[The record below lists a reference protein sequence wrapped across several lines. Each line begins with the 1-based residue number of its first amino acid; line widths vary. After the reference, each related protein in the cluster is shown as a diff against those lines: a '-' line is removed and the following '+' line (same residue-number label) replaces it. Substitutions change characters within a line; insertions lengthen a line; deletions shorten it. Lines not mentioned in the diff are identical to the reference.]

1 MKRTANSIPALAL
14 VLSTALA
21 ALSAGCASSPT
32 PSSNEAWLRASP
44 ALRQQIED
52 QITRLPWTHGLER
65 VEQIA
70 WFARVGEPAYEA
82 LLKLCEDPRPDVA
95 AAAVAALGAT
105 RDSRLVE
112 PLRVVRWQAP
122 DDRGLNFE
130 RARTFVRLGDWTQV
144 KVLIEGLAADDAW
157 ARAWC
162 LSALR
167 EVTGQDLGFDP
178 QADAI
183 TREQSLERWRRWHA
197 SRTAEG
203 ILAKGG

>member
-1 MKRTANSIPALAL
+1 MKRNAHSIPALAF
-14 VLSTALA
+14 ALTA
-21 ALSAGCASSPT
+21 ALTVGCASTSADGDANAP
-32 PSSNEAWLRASP
+32 WLRASP

-65 VEQIA
+65 VEQIS
-70 WFARVGEPAYEA
+70 WFASVGEPAYDH
-82 LLKLCEDPRPDVA
+82 LLELCEDPRPDVA

-112 PLRVVRWQAP
+112 PLRAVRWQAA
-122 DDRGLNFE
+122 DDRALSFE

-144 KVLIEGLAADDAW
+144 HVLIDGLGADDAW

-167 EVTGQDLGFDP
+167 EVTGQDMGFDP

-183 TREQSLERWRRWHA
+183 SREQSLERWRRWHA
-197 SRTAEG
+197 SRSSEG